1 MESDKL
7 DNSRPEEHVGV
18 PASNI
23 TFQATLPAQPGPPGS
38 RGPLISPERAAYKWW
53 VTGTV
58 MFSAF
63 LTVMSGATVNV
74 ALPPMMTAFGLN
86 IDQAQW
92 IITAFMIA
100 GAVLIPTVG
109 WLGNWLGNRNL
120 FLLSLLVFI
129 GGSALCGIAWS
140 GTSLIVFRVVQGIG
154 SGPITPMAMVLLST
168 AFPPQQR
175 GLAMGLYG
183 LGVAFGPAIGPVL
196 GGYVTEHLDWR
207 MVFYL
212 NVPAGVLCM
221 LLVILVIPNTRE
233 SVRRSLDLA
242 GLATMTIFLVSFLIA
257 LSQGQRLGWDT
268 PYIQRLFLIAGVA
281 FVLFL
286 ILSFTRQE
294 PLVDLR
300 LYKNVA
306 FSMVSIAILI
316 NAMNFWGTNFL
327 QTILLQRL
335 MDYTP
340 AQAGYVVLP
349 GALIMAFTTL
359 GAGQLV
365 DKIDR
370 RLIILF
376 GLGLFAFASYLFS
389 FLTLDQPMSWVIW
402 MIIGRYVT
410 IGFIFTPMNASSLM
424 LLPPDKV
431 RMGSGLINLLQQGI
445 GGTVGLAMMT
455 TILQRRTSYH
465 VNMLGEFQV
474 FSPLPLTEVLGPAR
488 DLMIHAGEVGAMVDT
503 KSLALLQHHLEQ
515 QATVAAYQDCFLL
528 VVGMCVLAMPLV
540 LFLRRQTAAK

>member
-1 MESDKL
+1 MML
-7 DNSRPEEHVGV
+7 GRPDDSEQLENIGV
-18 PASNI
+18 SSSTTSSQVAQQRQPADVV
-23 TFQATLPAQPGPPGS
+23 
-38 RGPLISPERAAYKWW
+38 RGGLLISPESPSYKWW

-86 IDQAQW
+86 LDQAQW
-92 IITAFMIA
+92 IITAFMIS

-129 GGSALCGIAWS
+129 SGSALCGLAWS
-140 GTSLIVFRVVQGIG
+140 GTSLIFFRVVQGIG

-196 GGYVTEHLDWR
+196 GGYVTEHLNWR

-212 NVPAGVLCM
+212 NIPAGVLCM
-221 LLVILVIPNTRE
+221 VLVALVIPNTRE
-233 SVRRSLDLA
+233 AVRRSLDVA
-242 GLATMTIFLVSFLIA
+242 GLVTMAVFLVSFLIA
-257 LSQGQRLGWDT
+257 LSQGQRIGWDT
-268 PYIQRLFLIAGVA
+268 PYIQRLFVVAGVA
-281 FVLFL
+281 FILFL
-286 ILSFTRQE
+286 VLAFTRQE

-300 LYKNVA
+300 LYKNLA
-306 FSMVSIAILI
+306 FTMVSVAILI
-316 NAMNFWGTNFL
+316 NAMTFWGSNFL

-340 AQAGYVVLP
+340 AQAGYVMLP

-359 GAGQLV
+359 VAGRLV

-389 FLTLDQPMSWVIW
+389 ALTLDRPMSWIIW
-402 MIIGRYVT
+402 MILGRYVT

-455 TILQRRTSYH
+455 TVLQRRTIYYASR
-465 VNMLGEFQV
+465 LDESQA
-474 FSPLPLTEVLGPAR
+474 FSPLPWGDVLDPAY
-488 DLMIHAGEVGAMVDT
+488 DLMTRAGEVGTMVEV
-503 KSLALLQHHLEQ
+503 KALALLQRHLEQ
-515 QATVAAYQDCFLL
+515 QATVAAYQDCFML
-528 VVGMCVLAMPLV
+528 VVLMCLLSMPLV
-540 LFLRRQTAAK
+540 LLLRRPTPR

>member
-1 MESDKL
+1 MML
-7 DNSRPEEHVGV
+7 GRPDDSKRLENFGV
-18 PASNI
+18 SSS
-23 TFQATLPAQPGPPGS
+23 TTSSQATRQRQPEGAV
-38 RGPLISPERAAYKWW
+38 RGGLLISPERPSYKWW

-86 IDQAQW
+86 LDQAQW

-120 FLLSLLVFI
+120 FLLSLLVFLS
-129 GGSALCGIAWS
+129 GSALCGLAWS
-140 GTSLIVFRVVQGIG
+140 GTSLICFRVVQGIG

-196 GGYVTEHLDWR
+196 GGYVTEHLNWR

-212 NVPAGVLCM
+212 NIPAGVLCM
-221 LLVILVIPNTRE
+221 VLVALVIPNTRDA
-233 SVRRSLDLA
+233 VRRSLDVA
-242 GLATMTIFLVSFLIA
+242 GLVTMTVFLVSFLIA
-257 LSQGQRLGWDT
+257 LSQGQRIGWDT
-268 PYIQRLFLIAGVA
+268 PYIQRLFVVAGVA

-286 ILSFTRQE
+286 VLAFTRQE

-300 LYKNVA
+300 LYKNLG
-306 FSMVSIAILI
+306 FTLVSVAILI

-327 QTILLQRL
+327 QSILLQRL

-359 GAGQLV
+359 AAGRLV

-370 RLIILF
+370 RFIILF
-376 GLGLFAFASYLFS
+376 GLGLFALASYLFS
-389 FLTLDQPMSWVIW
+389 FLTLDRPMSWIIW
-402 MIIGRYVT
+402 MIMGRYVT

-445 GGTVGLAMMT
+445 GGTVGLATMT
-455 TILQRRTSYH
+455 TVLQRRTIYH
-465 VNMLGEFQV
+465 VSRLDESQA
-474 FSPLPLTEVLGPAR
+474 FSSLPWGEVLGPAH
-488 DLMIHAGEVGAMVDT
+488 DLMARAGEVGTMVEVKT
-503 KSLALLQHHLEQ
+503 LALLHRHLEQ
-515 QATVAAYQDCFLL
+515 QATIAAYQDCFML
-528 VVGMCVLAMPLV
+528 VVLMCLLSMPLV
-540 LFLRRQTAAK
+540 LFLRRPTSR

>member
-1 MESDKL
+1 MMPDRLDDSKRLESI
-7 DNSRPEEHVGV
+7 GV
-18 PASNI
+18 SSS
-23 TFQATLPAQPGPPGS
+23 TTSSQATRQRQPDGAVHDG
-38 RGPLISPERAAYKWW
+38 LWISPERPSYKWW

-63 LTVMSGATVNV
+63 FTVMSGATVNV

-86 IDQAQW
+86 LDQAQW

-129 GGSALCGIAWS
+129 GGSALCGLAWS
-140 GTSLIVFRVVQGIG
+140 GTSLIFFRVVQGIG

-196 GGYVTEHLDWR
+196 GGYVTEHLNWR

-212 NVPAGVLCM
+212 NVPVGILCM
-221 LLVILVIPNTRE
+221 VLVALVIPNTRDA
-233 SVRRSLDLA
+233 VRRSLDVA
-242 GLATMTIFLVSFLIA
+242 GLVTMTVFLVSFLIA
-257 LSQGQRLGWDT
+257 LSQGQRIGWDT
-268 PYIQRLFLIAGVA
+268 PYIQRLFVVAGVA

-286 ILSFTRQE
+286 ILAFTRQE

-300 LYKNVA
+300 LYKNLA
-306 FSMVSIAILI
+306 FTMVSVAILI

-349 GALIMAFTTL
+349 GALVMAFTTL
-359 GAGQLV
+359 AAGRLV

-376 GLGLFAFASYLFS
+376 GLGLFALASYLFS
-389 FLTLDQPMSWVIW
+389 FLTLDRPMSWIIW
-402 MIIGRYVT
+402 MTLGRYVT
-410 IGFIFTPMNASSLM
+410 IGFIFTPMNAASLM

-455 TILQRRTSYH
+455 TILQRRTIYH
-465 VNMLGEFQV
+465 TSRLDESQAV
-474 FSPLPLTEVLGPAR
+474 SSLPWGEVLGPAQ
-488 DLMIHAGEVGAMVDT
+488 DLMARAGEVGTMIEVKT
-503 KSLALLQHHLEQ
+503 LALLHRHLEQ
-515 QATVAAYQDCFLL
+515 QATITAYQDCFML
-528 VVGMCVLAMPLV
+528 VVLMCLLAMPLV
-540 LFLRRQTAAK
+540 LFLRRPTSR

>member
-1 MESDKL
+1 MMLDRPNDKKCME
-7 DNSRPEEHVGV
+7 NIGV
-18 PASNI
+18 SSSTAPSQ
-23 TFQATLPAQPGPPGS
+23 TTQQAQPDGAA
-38 RGPLISPERAAYKWW
+38 RGGLLVAPERPSYKWW

-86 IDQAQW
+86 LDQAQW

-129 GGSALCGIAWS
+129 GGSALCGLAWD
-140 GTSLIVFRVVQGIG
+140 GTSLIFFRVVQGIG

-168 AFPPQQR
+168 TFPPQQR

-196 GGYVTEHLDWR
+196 GGYVTEHLNWR

-221 LLVILVIPNTRE
+221 VLVALVIPNTRE
-233 SVRRSLDLA
+233 AVRRSLDVA
-242 GLATMTIFLVSFLIA
+242 GLVTMAVFLVSFLIA
-257 LSQGQRLGWDT
+257 LSQGQRIGWDT
-268 PYIQRLFLIAGVA
+268 PYIQRLFVVAGVA

-286 ILSFTRQE
+286 ILAFTRQE

-300 LYKNVA
+300 LYKNLA
-306 FSMVSIAILI
+306 FTMVSVAILI
-316 NAMNFWGTNFL
+316 NAMTFWGSNFL

-340 AQAGYVVLP
+340 AQAGYVMLP

-359 GAGQLV
+359 VAGRLV

-376 GLGLFAFASYLFS
+376 GLGLFAVASYLFS
-389 FLTLDQPMSWVIW
+389 FLTLDRPMSWIIW
-402 MIIGRYVT
+402 MILGRYVT

-455 TILQRRTSYH
+455 TVLQRRTIYH
-465 VNMLGEFQV
+465 ASQLDESQA
-474 FSPLPLTEVLGPAR
+474 FSPLPWGEVLEPAY
-488 DLMIHAGEVGAMVDT
+488 DLMTHAGEVGTMVEV
-503 KSLALLQHHLEQ
+503 KALALLQRHLEQ
-515 QATVAAYQDCFLL
+515 QATVAAYQDCFML
-528 VVGMCVLAMPLV
+528 VVLMCLLSMPLV
-540 LFLRRQTAAK
+540 LLLRRPTSR

>member
-1 MESDKL
+1 LETI
-7 DNSRPEEHVGV
+7 GV
-18 PASNI
+18 SSPIPSSP
-23 TFQATLPAQPGPPGS
+23 ATLQTQPDGAVH
-38 RGPLISPERAAYKWW
+38 RGALISPATAAYKWW

-86 IDQAQW
+86 LDEAQW
-92 IITAFMIA
+92 IITAYMIA

-120 FLLSLLVFI
+120 FLLSLLVFV
-129 GGSALCGIAWS
+129 GGSALCGLAWS
-140 GTSLIVFRVVQGIG
+140 GTALIFFRVLQGIG

-183 LGVAFGPAIGPVL
+183 LGVAFGPAVGPVL
-196 GGYVTEHLDWR
+196 GGYVTEHLNWR

-221 LLVILVIPNTRE
+221 ALVALVIPNTRDA
-233 SVRRSLDLA
+233 VRRSLDVA
-242 GLATMTIFLVSFLIA
+242 GLLTMTVFLVSLLIA

-268 PYIQRLFLIAGVA
+268 PYIQRLFLIAGTA

-286 ILSFTRQE
+286 VLAFTRQE

-300 LYKNVA
+300 LYKNLA
-306 FSMVSIAILI
+306 FAMVSIAILI

-327 QTILLQRL
+327 QTIFLQRL

-340 AQAGYVVLP
+340 AQAGYVMLP

-359 GAGQLV
+359 AAGRLV

-370 RLIILF
+370 RIIIIF
-376 GLGLFAFASYLFS
+376 GLGLFAFATYLFS
-389 FLTLDQPMSWVIW
+389 FLTLDRPMSWTIW

-410 IGFIFTPMNASSLM
+410 IGFIFTPMNAASLM

-445 GGTVGLAMMT
+445 GGTVGLATMT
-455 TILQRRTSYH
+455 TLLQRRTTYH
-465 VNMLGEFQV
+465 TSLLAESQV
-474 FSPLPLTEVLGPAR
+474 SSALPWGEVLGPAH
-488 DLMIHAGEVGAMVDT
+488 DLMARAGEVGTMAEL
-503 KSLALLQHHLEQ
+503 KSLALLHRHLEQ
-515 QATVAAYQDCFLL
+515 QATVAAYQDCFML
-528 VVGMCVLAMPLV
+528 VVFMCLVAMPLV
-540 LFLRRQTAAK
+540 LFLRQHTSR